1 MAMHRSLAALSRS
14 KRGWL
19 VCLTASLLLFSQVA
33 MAAQGCML
41 MKAVPAPASMSMA
54 ECDGVPMDNGA
65 CAARCLPADKAAT
78 PADHQAPVLS
88 LPAIAPS
95 GLALANDHAASAHAT
110 AVDVPRGP
118 PPRILFCSYRT

>member
-19 VCLTASLLLFSQVA
+19 VCLTAGLVLFAQVA
-33 MAAQGCML
+33 MAAQSCML
-41 MKAVPAPASMSMA
+41 MRAAPEPASVAMA

-65 CAARCLPADKAAT
+65 CVARCLAGDQPSAPT
-78 PADHQAPVLS
+78 DHQTPVLS
-88 LPAIAPS
+88 FPSVAP
-95 GLALANDHAASAHAT
+95 LAFAFADSRAASAHTT
-110 AVDVPRGP
+110 AMDVPRGP